1 MEAAFYGSAGKN
13 RKSPSIIG
21 FSATKPQVAEVQ
33 NRGLVGR
40 SRFYPALPDSLHG
53 SMRQIPKPPSTPP
66 FSRRETAGR
75 GVAASRCALHILNL
89 QHTSGFASV
98 AGRVHSYH
106 RLDKGQNRQFRFHT
120 KTPAGAKLLLPALAC
135 LLVLFSA
142 CAEARFGPL
151 RLRGLHAQLVA
162 DEFEG
167 RGDGLV
173 HVVVLVAAQA
183 TGEDHVALLRRQLL
197 VLLVEGL
204 VLGVVDGVVGLV
216 AGFPVGRVL
225 ARDDGLV
232 LRAELEVLVLDDARV
247 GDLALGVVDHG
258 HALVVLLVERLGLKA
273 QAAVLQRAQLKVV
286 ERVDGAAVDRLGGD
300 IGLGGGQLLVLHAAA
315 HLDALE
321 HVGDHLGVAS
331 HGDALVAVVEVVVV
345 VGKAAGESFDNA
357 RGQVAAVAAP
367 LLLGV
372 ALHERFE
379 DVASHEG
386 QRLLL
391 KVGRLADVLG
401 GHLLGDLCLC
411 VRRRDDARP
420 HLGEGVHVEGH
431 VVHVTVEVGDRRV
444 DVVVELGEAV
454 DVVPD
459 VLHGG
464 VEDMR
469 AVAVDLDALD
479 VLGVDVAGD
488 VVAAVDDQDR
498 LAGALGG
505 VGKDGAR
512 KAGTD
517 DEVIV
522 LGHGYAP
529 LHVNWTVTL
538 VLGQTNLII
547 LSHGLV

>member
-1 MEAAFYGSAGKN
+1 
-13 RKSPSIIG
+13 
-21 FSATKPQVAEVQ
+21 
-33 NRGLVGR
+33 
-40 SRFYPALPDSLHG
+40 
-53 SMRQIPKPPSTPP
+53 MRLS
-66 FSRRETAGR
+66 
-75 GVAASRCALHILNL
+75 V
-89 QHTSGFASV
+89 SV
-98 AGRVHSYH
+98 A
-106 RLDKGQNRQFRFHT
+106 K
-120 KTPAGAKLLLPALAC
+120 A
-135 LLVLFSA
+135 
-142 CAEARFGPL
+142 L
-151 RLRGLHAQLVA
+151 RLRRLHSQLAA
-162 DEFEG
+162 DELEG
-167 RGDGLV
+167 GGDGLV

-183 TGEDHVALLRRQLL
+183 TGEDHVTLLRRQLL
-197 VLLVEGL
+197 VLLVQCL

-216 AGFPVGRVL
+216 TGLPVGRVL

-247 GDLALGVVDHG
+247 GNLTLGVVDHG

-273 QAAVLQRAQLKVV
+273 QAAVLQRAQSKVV

-300 IGLGGGQLLVLHAAA
+300 AGLGCGQLLVLHAAA

-321 HVGDHLGVAS
+321 HVGDHLGVAA
-331 HGDALVAVVEVVVV
+331 HGDALIAVVEVVVV
-345 VGKAAGESFDNA
+345 VGEAAGEALDDA
-357 RGQVAAVAAP
+357 RGQVLAVAAP

-372 ALHERFE
+372 ALHERLK
-379 DVASHEG
+379 DIAAHEG

-391 KVGRLADVLG
+391 EVCRLADVLG
-401 GHLLGDLCLC
+401 GHLLGDLGLGIG
-411 VRRRDDARP
+411 RRDDAWP

-431 VVHVTVEVGDRRV
+431 VVHVAVEVGDRRV

-459 VLHGG
+459 VLHGS
-464 VEDMR
+464 VEDVR
-469 AVAVDLDALD
+469 AVAVGLDALD

-505 VGKDGAR
+505 VGEDGAR

-529 LHVNWTVTL
+529 LYVNWTDT
-538 VLGQTNLII
+538 
-547 LSHGLV
+547 

>member
-1 MEAAFYGSAGKN
+1 MLLTA
-13 RKSPSIIG
+13 
-21 FSATKPQVAEVQ
+21 
-33 NRGLVGR
+33 
-40 SRFYPALPDSLHG
+40 
-53 SMRQIPKPPSTPP
+53 
-66 FSRRETAGR
+66 RE
-75 GVAASRCALHILNL
+75 
-89 QHTSGFASV
+89 
-98 AGRVHSYH
+98 
-106 RLDKGQNRQFRFHT
+106 
-120 KTPAGAKLLLPALAC
+120 
-135 LLVLFSA
+135 
-142 CAEARFGPL
+142 EARFGPL

-173 HVVVLVAAQA
+173 HIVVLVAAQA
-183 TGEDHVALLRRQLL
+183 TGEDYIALLRRQLL

-204 VLGVVDGVVGLV
+204 VLGVIDGVVGLV
-216 AGFPVGRVL
+216 AGLPVGRVL

-232 LRAELEVLVLDDARV
+232 LRAELEVLVLDDAGV

-258 HALVVLLVERLGLKA
+258 NALVVLLVERLGLKA
-273 QAAVLQRAQLKVV
+273 QTAVLERAQLKVV

-300 IGLGGGQLLVLHAAA
+300 VGLGGGQLLVLHAAA
-315 HLDALE
+315 DLDALE
-321 HVGDHLGVAS
+321 HVGDHLGVAA

-345 VGKAAGESFDNA
+345 VGEAAGEALDDA

-372 ALHERFE
+372 ALHERLE
-379 DVASHEG
+379 DVAAHEG
-386 QRLLL
+386 QGLLL
-391 KVGRLADVLG
+391 EVCRLADVLG
-401 GHLLGDLCLC
+401 GHLLGDLGLC
-411 VRRRDDARP
+411 VGRRDDARP
-420 HLGEGVHVEGH
+420 HFGEGVHVEGH
-431 VVHVTVEVGDRRV
+431 VIHAAVEVGDRRV

-464 VEDMR
+464 VEDVR

-479 VLGVDVAGD
+479 VLGVDVASD

-505 VGKDGAR
+505 VGEDGAR
-512 KAGTD
+512 ETGTD

-529 LHVNWTVTL
+529 LYVNRTVT
-538 VLGQTNLII
+538 
-547 LSHGLV
+547 

>member
-1 MEAAFYGSAGKN
+1 MPRLLHHISA
-13 RKSPSIIG
+13 RYP
-21 FSATKPQVAEVQ
+21 
-33 NRGLVGR
+33 LV
-40 SRFYPALPDSLHG
+40 
-53 SMRQIPKPPSTPP
+53 
-66 FSRRETAGR
+66 
-75 GVAASRCALHILNL
+75 
-89 QHTSGFASV
+89 
-98 AGRVHSYH
+98 
-106 RLDKGQNRQFRFHT
+106 
-120 KTPAGAKLLLPALAC
+120 C
-135 LLVLFSA
+135 LLALFSA
-142 CAEARFGPL
+142 RKETRSGPL

-183 TGEDHVALLRRQLL
+183 TGEDHVALMRRQLL
-197 VLLVEGL
+197 VLLVQGL

-232 LRAELEVLVLDDARV
+232 LRAELKVLVLDDAGV

-258 HALVVLLVERLGLKA
+258 NALVVLLVERLGLKA

-300 IGLGGGQLLVLHAAA
+300 VGLGGGQLLVLHAAA

-321 HVGDHLGVAS
+321 HVGDHLGVAA

-345 VGKAAGESFDNA
+345 VGEAAGEALDDA
-357 RGQVAAVAAP
+357 RGQILAVAAP

-372 ALHERFE
+372 ALHERLE
-379 DVASHEG
+379 DVAAHEG
-386 QRLLL
+386 KRLLL
-391 KVGRLADVLG
+391 EVRGLADVLG
-401 GHLLGDLCLC
+401 GHLLGDLGLG
-411 VRRRDDARP
+411 VRGRDDARP

-431 VVHVTVEVGDRRV
+431 VVHVAVEVGDRRV

-464 VEDMR
+464 VEDVR
-469 AVAVDLDALD
+469 SVAVDLDALD

-505 VGKDGAR
+505 VGKS
-512 KAGTD
+512 
-517 DEVIV
+517 
-522 LGHGYAP
+522 AP
-529 LHVNWTVTL
+529 ERPAPTTR
-538 VLGQTNLII
+538 
-547 LSHGLV
+547 

>member
-1 MEAAFYGSAGKN
+1 MA
-13 RKSPSIIG
+13 R
-21 FSATKPQVAEVQ
+21 
-33 NRGLVGR
+33 
-40 SRFYPALPDSLHG
+40 
-53 SMRQIPKPPSTPP
+53 
-66 FSRRETAGR
+66 
-75 GVAASRCALHILNL
+75 
-89 QHTSGFASV
+89 
-98 AGRVHSYH
+98 RVHSYH
-106 RLDKGQNRQFRFHT
+106 RLDNGQNSQLRLHT

-135 LLVLFSA
+135 LLVLFSVR
-142 CAEARFGPL
+142 AEARFGLL

-162 DEFEG
+162 DELEG

-183 TGEDHVALLRRQLL
+183 TGKDYVALLRRQLL

-216 AGFPVGRVL
+216 AGLPVGRVL

-232 LRAELEVLVLDDARV
+232 LRSKLKVLVLDDACV
-247 GDLALGVVDHG
+247 GDLALGVVDYG

-273 QAAVLQRAQLKVV
+273 QAAVLERAQLKVV

-300 IGLGGGQLLVLHAAA
+300 IGLGGDELLVLHAAT
-315 HLDALE
+315 HFDALE
-321 HVGDHLGVAS
+321 HVGDHLGVAA

-345 VGKAAGESFDNA
+345 VGEAAGESLDDA
-357 RGQVAAVAAP
+357 RGQVAAVTAP

-372 ALHERFE
+372 ALYERLE
-379 DVASHEG
+379 DVAAHEG

-391 KVGRLADVLG
+391 KVGRLSDVLG
-401 GHLLGDLCLC
+401 GHLLGDLGAGIG
-411 VRRRDDARP
+411 RRDDARP

-431 VVHVTVEVGDRRV
+431 VVHVAVEVGDRRV

-459 VLHGG
+459 VFHGG
-464 VEDMR
+464 VEDVG
-469 AVAVDLDALD
+469 AVTVDLDALD
-479 VLGVDVAGD
+479 VLGIDIAGD

-498 LAGALGG
+498 LAGTLGG

-529 LHVNWTVTL
+529 LYVNRKVT
-538 VLGQTNLII
+538 
-547 LSHGLV
+547 

>member
-1 MEAAFYGSAGKN
+1 MPGPFYCLNMGRKTWGELQLFCSTQWRHIETTSQICPVQRLHRAFAHSY
-13 RKSPSIIG
+13 
-21 FSATKPQVAEVQ
+21 
-33 NRGLVGR
+33 
-40 SRFYPALPDSLHG
+40 
-53 SMRQIPKPPSTPP
+53 
-66 FSRRETAGR
+66 
-75 GVAASRCALHILNL
+75 VAAWLWA
-89 QHTSGFASV
+89 
-98 AGRVHSYH
+98 
-106 RLDKGQNRQFRFHT
+106 
-120 KTPAGAKLLLPALAC
+120 
-135 LLVLFSA
+135 
-142 CAEARFGPL
+142 L

-162 DEFEG
+162 DELEG

-197 VLLVEGL
+197 VLLVQGL

-216 AGFPVGRVL
+216 AGLPVGWVL

-258 HALVVLLVERLGLKA
+258 HALVVGLVERLGLEA
-273 QAAVLQRAQLKVV
+273 QTAVLERAQFKVV
-286 ERVDGAAVDRLGGD
+286 ERVDGAAVDRPGGD

-321 HVGDHLGVAS
+321 HVGDHLGVAA

-345 VGKAAGESFDNA
+345 VGEAAGEALYDA

-372 ALHERFE
+372 ALHERLE
-379 DVASHEG
+379 DVAADER

-391 KVGRLADVLG
+391 QVLRLSDVLG
-401 GHLLGDLCLC
+401 GNLLGDLGLGVC
-411 VRRRDDARP
+411 RRDDARP

-431 VVHVTVEVGDRRV
+431 VVHAAVEVGYRRV
-444 DVVVELGEAV
+444 DVVVEFSKAV
-454 DVVPD
+454 DIVPD

-464 VEDMR
+464 VEDVR

-498 LAGALGG
+498 LAGAPGG
-505 VGKDGAR
+505 VSEDGAGE
-512 KAGTD
+512 AGAD

-522 LGHGYAP
+522 LGHGCAP
-529 LHVNWTVTL
+529 LYVNRTVT
-538 VLGQTNLII
+538 
-547 LSHGLV
+547 